1 MVLSYLSANY
11 YFVYKFSII
20 MLIKLSSFK
29 DLWIFN
35 CAEGCQFNVVN
46 LGFKLNN
53 ISKIIIINLHIN
65 NISGLLGLLSS
76 LNLIGRTKSLH
87 LYGPVDLKYYLDLG
101 KKYSRTNFN
110 YVVYLHVLKTGLI
123 VNNYGC
129 RIYAL
134 RSRSSFEF
142 IIIRSE
148 QCGTFFLDK
157 ARSNYLAPGPLYGK
171 LKKGISLLLPDGF
184 ILNGIHFTSSNITG
198 SHVDCSINSFYRRK
212 FIENVFIVN
221 ALL

>member
-1 MVLSYLSANY
+1 
-11 YFVYKFSII
+11 

-35 CAEGCQFNVVN
+35 CAEGCQFNVIN
-46 LGFKLNN
+46 QGLKINN
-53 ISKIIIINLHIN
+53 IVKIIITNLHIN

-87 LYGPVDLKYYLDLG
+87 LYGPIDLKYYLDLG

-123 VNNYGC
+123 VNSYNC

-134 RSRSSFEF
+134 CSISLFEF
-142 IIIRSE
+142 VVIKSE
-148 QCGTFFLDK
+148 QYGTFFLDK
-157 ARSNYLAPGPLYGK
+157 ARSNYLVPGPLYGK
-171 LKKGISLLLPDGF
+171 LKKGMNLLLPDGF
-184 ILNGIHFTSSNITG
+184 ILNGIHLTSSNNIG
-198 SHVDCSINSFYRRK
+198 FHLNCSINNFYRRK
-212 FIENVFIVN
+212 FVENALIVN
-221 ALL
+221 VLLLL